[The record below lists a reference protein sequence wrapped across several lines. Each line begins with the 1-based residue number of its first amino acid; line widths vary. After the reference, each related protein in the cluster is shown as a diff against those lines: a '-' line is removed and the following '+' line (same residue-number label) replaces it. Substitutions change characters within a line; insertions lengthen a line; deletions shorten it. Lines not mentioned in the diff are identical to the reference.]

1 MSKLQEYEINT
12 DTLALINENDK
23 TKVYESNNSFYVYK
37 NANKIMEESCQYFG
51 SSLTGR
57 QKGTFNLIGVSH
69 KCPIIVEET
78 KEIIFFPTTSPRLK
92 NCCWISLNNILRY
105 YRLKDRVIIEF
116 KNKEKIELPLSYGS
130 IDNQVLRAT
139 RLESV
144 LRGRKNAKKL

>member
-1 MSKLQEYEINT
+1 MQEYEINT

-51 SSLTGR
+51 SSFLTTS
-57 QKGTFNLIGVSH
+57 QGTFNLIGVSH

-92 NCCWISLNNILRY
+92 TCCWISLNNILRY
-105 YRLKDRVIIEF
+105 YRLKDKVIIEF